1 MTAATNTASPDH
13 TGDQAAGA
21 APSGPLDWHTINWRQ
36 VQRTVR
42 RLQARIVQAT
52 QAGRW
57 GKVQALQHLLTHSF
71 SGKALAVRR
80 VTENRGKNTP
90 GVDRQRWNTPEKKA
104 AAIARLR
111 QRGYRPLPLR
121 RVYVPKSTGTK
132 MRPLGIPT
140 MVDRAMQTLYLQA
153 LDPVAEVLADPNSYG
168 FRLARSPADAIAQC
182 FTVLGNRYAP
192 QWIFEGDIRA
202 CFDRISH
209 DWLVAHIPME
219 KRILQQWLKAGYIEK
234 HSLHPTDEGSPQ
246 GGPISPV
253 LANLTLNGLE
263 TRLRERFPQTHQK
276 SQTKVNLVRFADDFI
291 VTGASKELLE
301 REVQPLVE
309 QFMRERGLELSP
321 EKTTITHIAEGF
333 DFLGQNVRKY
343 DGKLLIK
350 PSKKSVKALL
360 DKVRKVVQT
369 HKQAKTGNLILQ
381 LNSLIRGWAQYHRH
395 VVSKETFAAVDAT
408 VFRLVWRWAR
418 RRHPTKGARWVRKTY
433 FRTQGH
439 RGWVFTG
446 TVPDAEGRLWPVRL
460 YSALRLPI
468 QRHVKVRHAANPY
481 DPAWELYFEER
492 LAASMQRTLAG
503 TRRHQTLWEEQQGRC
518 PICAQAI
525 TPQTGWHAHHLVWRS
540 KGGSEGAANQILL
553 HPDCHRRV
561 HSQRLTVQ
569 KPCPT
574 PGNRGARAG

>member
-1 MTAATNTASPDH
+1 MTAGLPTVARDDPGNQT
-13 TGDQAAGA
+13 AGA
-21 APSGPLDWHTINWRQ
+21 ASREPQDWHAINWRR

-52 QAGRW
+52 KAGRW
-57 GKVQALQHLLTHSF
+57 GKVHALQHLLTHSY

-80 VTENRGKNTP
+80 VTENRGNRTP
-90 GVDRQRWNTPEKKA
+90 GVDHQRWTTPEQKE

-121 RVYVPKSTGTK
+121 RVYVPKRTGTK
-132 MRPLGIPT
+132 MRPLGIPAL
-140 MVDRAMQTLYLQA
+140 VDRAMQTLYLLA
-153 LDPVAEVLADPNSYG
+153 LDPVAEVLSDPNSYG
-168 FRLARSPADAIAQC
+168 FRVARSPADAIAQC

-192 QWIFEGDIRA
+192 QWIFEGDIHA

-209 DWLVAHIPME
+209 DWLVTHIPMD
-219 KRILQQWLKAGYIEK
+219 KRILRQWLKAGYIEK

-263 TRLRERFPQTHQK
+263 RSLREHFPQTHER

-291 VTGASKELLE
+291 VTGASQELLE
-301 REVQPLVE
+301 REVRPLVE
-309 QFMRERGLELSP
+309 AFMRERGLELSV
-321 EKTTITHIAEGF
+321 EKSTITHIAEGF

-343 DGKLLIK
+343 EGKLLIK
-350 PSKKSVKALL
+350 PLKKNVTAFL
-360 DKVRKVVQT
+360 DKVRTVVKM

-408 VFRLVWRWAR
+408 IFRLVWRWAC
-418 RRHPTKGARWVRKTY
+418 RRHPKKGAQWVRKTY

-446 TVPDAEGRLWPVRL
+446 TVPDAEGRCWPVQL
-460 YSALRLPI
+460 YSALRVPI
-468 QRHVKVRHAANPY
+468 QRHVKVQGAANPY

-492 LAASMQRTLAG
+492 LAATMQRTLAG

-518 PICAQAI
+518 PICTQPI

-540 KGGSEGAANQILL
+540 KGGSEDLSNQVLL

-561 HSQRLTVQ
+561 HSHGLTVR
-569 KPCPT
+569 KPCSSRS
-574 PGNRGARAG
+574 NRGARAG